1 MTGVFPAT
9 QGTFEMF
16 WTRVSQ
22 KCLMM
27 KKTCITY
34 KKPGPVSSLG
44 KFGSLGLKRGTL
56 GKVFSKW
63 VRQHWGICYQ
73 SPGGICYIPRGGGLS
88 ATSPGDM
95 LNGERKL
102 GRGEMPE
109 PRRGLPE
116 MKRKIRCCDYEH
128 GTPTLVGLQF
138 SPSPEQEVSW
148 MVGPPPAEAVNFK
161 PSSRPVA
168 PPLPQ
173 AKKSDSVQVT
183 GTQVV
188 IKLKEI
194 SGGVPVLAQWLTH
207 LTRNHEVVGSIPGLA
222 QGVGDPALP

>member
-22 KCLMM
+22 KCLIM

-73 SPGGICYIPRGGGLS
+73 SPGGICYIPRGGSVCHFSWGH
-88 ATSPGDM
+88 A
-95 LNGERKL
+95 ERRKKT
-102 GRGEMPE
+102 GA
-109 PRRGLPE
+109 RRDA
-116 MKRKIRCCDYEH
+116 R
-128 GTPTLVGLQF
+128 
-138 SPSPEQEVSW
+138 
-148 MVGPPPAEAVNFK
+148 A
-161 PSSRPVA
+161 
-168 PPLPQ
+168 Q
-173 AKKSDSVQVT
+173 ARVT
-183 GTQVV
+183 GNEE
-188 IKLKEI
+188 K
-194 SGGVPVLAQWLTH
+194 
-207 LTRNHEVVGSIPGLA
+207 
-222 QGVGDPALP
+222 DPLL